1 MIPFNKPYLT
11 GVEIQMISRAH
22 ELGQLSGD
30 GYFTNLCSS
39 WLEKNTG
46 TERALLTHSCT
57 AALEMAAILINIQ
70 PGDEIIMPSYTFVSS
85 ANAFV
90 LRGGIPVFID
100 IREDTLNIDETLIE
114 QAITKK
120 TKAIVPVHY
129 AGVSCEM
136 DTIMGIAKQYNLLVI
151 EDAAQAIM
159 SQYKGKPL
167 GSIGDFG
174 CLSFH
179 ETKNIIAGEG
189 GALLINNKEYIERAE
204 IIREKGTNRTQFFKG
219 GLDKYSWKDIGS
231 SYLPGE
237 IVAAFLFAQLEEAYL
252 ITKKRVKI
260 WDEYKMFFSNLKSL
274 PACRIPYIPENC
286 TKNGHIFYLL
296 LNDRNMRESF
306 IVFMKA
312 HGIQSISHYVPL
324 HNSDGGRKFGRIGSN
339 SMKITEDMA
348 SSIVRLPLWVGLKTE
363 VVIEALSKWCI
374 ENPNLNPS

>member
-11 GVEIQMISRAH
+11 GTEVTMISRAH

-30 GYFTNLCSS
+30 GYFTNLSSS

-46 TERALLTHSCT
+46 TQRALLTHSCT

-136 DTIMGIAKQYNLLVI
+136 DAIMNIAKKYNLFVI
-151 EDAAQAIM
+151 EDAAQGIM
-159 SQYKGKPL
+159 SEYKGKSL

-189 GALLINNKEYIERAE
+189 GALLINNKEFIERAE
-204 IIREKGTNRTQFFKG
+204 IIREKGTNRTQFFKE

-237 IVAAFLFAQLEEAYL
+237 TVAAFLFAQLEEAEM
-252 ITKKRVKI
+252 ITRKRIKI
-260 WDEYKMFFSNLKSL
+260 WDDYHRFFLNFKSL
-274 PACRIPYIPENC
+274 PACRIPFIPKSC
-286 TKNGHIFYLL
+286 TNNGHLFYLL
-296 LNDRNMRESF
+296 LNDYKAREEF
-306 IVFMKA
+306 IAFMQA
-312 HGIQSISHYVPL
+312 RGIKCISHYIPL
-324 HNSDGGRKFGRIGSN
+324 HNSDGGRKFGYMGSN
-339 SMKITEDMA
+339 SMRVTEDMA
-348 SSIVRLPLWVGLKTE
+348 SRIVRLPIWIGLEIE
-363 VVIEALSKWCI
+363 VIIQALSEWCNKERNI
-374 ENPNLNPS
+374 NAF